1 MGPNSYQGDPT
12 MATPD
17 VGTSPSARDKRMGLT
32 GPPRVARGGVPTAGL
47 VSVTG
52 PAGGY
57 SGSRRVSSMTD
68 ADRCYR
74 PRLLGGIISN
84 HFTNFRGLSTISA

>member
-1 MGPNSYQGDPT
+1 

-17 VGTSPSARDKRMGLT
+17 GTSPSARDKRMGLT

-57 SGSRRVSSMTD
+57 SGLAAFRQLLTQTGVTD
-68 ADRCYR
+68 PA
-74 PRLLGGIISN
+74 S
-84 HFTNFRGLSTISA
+84 